1 METTEIILQRLD
13 VLEKDIKTIKD
24 NHLHHVELRL
34 ERIDTTLK
42 IGWKIVVFGAGIPAC
57 MSSVLSIIQFFK

>member
-1 METTEIILQRLD
+1 MDATEIILQRLD
-13 VLEKDIKTIKD
+13 SLEKEIKNMKD

-42 IGWKIVVFGAGIPAC
+42 IGWKIVVFGAGIPAF
-57 MSSVLSIIQFFK
+57 MSSVLSLIQFFK

>member
-13 VLEKDIKTIKD
+13 SLEREIKNMKD

-42 IGWKIVVFGAGIPAC
+42 IGWKLVVFGAGMPALI
-57 MSSVLSIIQFFK
+57 SSVLSIIQFFK